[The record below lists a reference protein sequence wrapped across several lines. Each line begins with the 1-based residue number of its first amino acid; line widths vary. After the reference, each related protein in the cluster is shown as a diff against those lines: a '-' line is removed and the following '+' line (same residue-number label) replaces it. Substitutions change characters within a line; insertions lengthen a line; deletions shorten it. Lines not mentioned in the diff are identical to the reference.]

1 MDLNY
6 VISPNRPICT
16 TPPLRSVPRPIG
28 EAFAFTCW
36 ASGLTKQPISGKLT
50 LSQLQDEE
58 KTTGISPK
66 FRETEPSGSD
76 SAVWQTG
83 TKSGICNLGCVCG
96 VGRPS
101 VPSQPFNFAEDPC
114 FAAWD
119 FFLGILSDILVILE
133 KETLFFLLPCSPR
146 SGNASSIFSMA
157 SRRYPA
163 SRGAL

>member
-1 MDLNY
+1 MQIPAKFRSRTSFRNRFRSKNSFRSGITIFKFRCFLMDLHY

-28 EAFAFTCW
+28 EAFAFAFW
-36 ASGLTKQPISGKLT
+36 ASRLTKQPISGKLT

-83 TKSGICNLGCVCG
+83 TKTGICNLGFYRRTVSIC
-96 VGRPS
+96 
-101 VPSQPFNFAEDPC
+101 FNMYLDVFDDHTN
-114 FAAWD
+114 W
-119 FFLGILSDILVILE
+119 LGLQR
-133 KETLFFLLPCSPR
+133 CW
-146 SGNASSIFSMA
+146 
-157 SRRYPA
+157 
-163 SRGAL
+163 

>member
-1 MDLNY
+1 MSESTCSIMLYRSGITIFKFRRFLMDLHY

-28 EAFAFTCW
+28 EAFAFAFW
-36 ASGLTKQPISGKLT
+36 ASRLTKQPISGKLT

-83 TKSGICNLGCVCG
+83 TKSGICNLAQKQRTGN
-96 VGRPS
+96 
-101 VPSQPFNFAEDPC
+101 PFTRQYCQEL
-114 FAAWD
+114 
-119 FFLGILSDILVILE
+119 LGDL
-133 KETLFFLLPCSPR
+133 
-146 SGNASSIFSMA
+146 
-157 SRRYPA
+157 
-163 SRGAL
+163 